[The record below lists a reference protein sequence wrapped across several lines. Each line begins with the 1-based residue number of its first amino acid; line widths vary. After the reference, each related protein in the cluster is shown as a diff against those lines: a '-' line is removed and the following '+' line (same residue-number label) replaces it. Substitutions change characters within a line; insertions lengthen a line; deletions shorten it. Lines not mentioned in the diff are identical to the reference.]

1 MATSEDNSVQV
12 TQSGAPFALTTEQIK
27 TTRHVT
33 VRIAPQSYELSTSL
47 FVTTGITA
55 QWVPDTPVP
64 GQRPTLQ
71 VQWPVVEPHGN
82 SHRERILL
90 AENDTTPVEGAAYSH
105 HDIRCDARQE
115 CVWEGELE
123 FSIDSENPGTVD
135 MQAWSV
141 EVSIDPNSGKRLSER
156 DISIVISER

>member
-1 MATSEDNSVQV
+1 MATSQDNTVRAIQA
-12 TQSGAPFALTTEQIK
+12 GAPFALTTEQLK

-33 VRIAPQSYELSTSL
+33 VRIAPQRDEFSTSVS
-47 FVTTGITA
+47 VTTVMTA

-82 SHRERILL
+82 THRERILL
-90 AENDTTPVEGAAYSH
+90 AENDSAPVEAAAYSYH
-105 HDIRCDARQE
+105 HLDCDAQQE
-115 CVWEGELE
+115 CVWEGEVE

-141 EVSIDPNSGKRLSER
+141 EISIDPYSGKTLSER
-156 DISIVISER
+156 DLSVVISEH